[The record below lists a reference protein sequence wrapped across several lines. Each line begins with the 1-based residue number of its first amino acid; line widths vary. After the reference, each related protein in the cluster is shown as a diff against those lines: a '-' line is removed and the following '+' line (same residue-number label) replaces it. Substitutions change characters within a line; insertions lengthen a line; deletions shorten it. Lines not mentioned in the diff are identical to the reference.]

1 MRFDADA
8 YMQALEPPVLMAG
21 GQTFTGRLLSFEEW
35 VALDGRLSR
44 WRSGAL
50 NYAQIKRLIRDLMDA
65 IFPPPPKP
73 PLWRRLFLREK
84 REGSAADALERLPMP
99 VQLEAIKD
107 FIDSQG
113 NALKA
118 VLPAPGEAEKEE

>member
-8 YMQALEPPVLMAG
+8 YLKALELPVFTAG
-21 GQTFTGRLLSFEEW
+21 GRSFTGRLLSFEEW
-35 VALDGRLSR
+35 VALEGRLSS
-44 WRSGAL
+44 WRAGAL
-50 NYAQIKRLIRDLMDA
+50 NYAQIKRLLRDLMDA
-65 IFPPPPKP
+65 MFPPPPPP

-84 REGSAADALERLPMP
+84 REGSAADELERLPMP

-118 VLPAPGEAEKEE
+118 VLPAPGEEGEE